1 MTPTSMHRVDA
12 KQAPA
17 RGARKPNRGQDAETR
32 QRGGEGSAPASNGC
46 RVYVAP
52 KGR

>member
-1 MTPTSMHRVDA
+1 MPRVDA

-17 RGARKPNRGQDAETR
+17 RGTRHQYRGQDAEALE
-32 QRGGEGSAPASNGC
+32 RGGEGSAPASNGC